1 VQNISLKKN
10 KSNIIIYNEDCID
23 GLKSLNRQFDVIV
36 TSPPYNLGIKYNS
49 YDDSTDY
56 WEYIEWLRL
65 WLDAAF
71 AALKDD
77 GSLFL
82 NVGSKPSSQRFPFD
96 VWALATDMAKF
107 NNFQLQ
113 NTIHWI
119 KSIAIDEVCSVGHY
133 KPINSKRYINDCHE
147 YIYHFTKTGN
157 VELDRL
163 SIGVPYKDKS
173 NAARWGGG
181 DVRCRGNVWFIPYE
195 TVQTKKKHPAM
206 FPPKLPEMCMKL
218 HGLARIETV
227 LDPFSGAGNTALACI
242 ALEKDFVGFEID
254 KSYCDMT
261 IEAIEAI
268 Y

>member
-1 VQNISLKKN
+1 MVKKMETN
-10 KSNIIIYNEDCID
+10 KIYEMDCIKGMNEIINPNSIDIII
-23 GLKSLNRQFDVIV
+23 
-36 TSPPYNLGIKYNS
+36 TSPPYNIGIKYNS
-49 YDDSTDY
+49 HKDNMNFEDY
-56 WEYIEWLRL
+56 SKWMNNFGKACKRV
-65 WLDAAF
+65 
-71 AALKDD
+71 LKEN
-77 GSLFL
+77 GSLFFNIGDKASDEL
-82 NVGSKPSSQRFPFD
+82 KAFEV
-96 VWALATDMAKF
+96 AK
-107 NNFQLQ
+107 QLSEHLTLQ